1 MKKPLFLA
9 LALCLVFAMAASAQ
23 AAPSQEV
30 SEGTYDVVVYTD
42 DTEII
47 AEDGTGQVISS
58 GTAGTDDSKVIQA
71 AMRAVENGTVVI
83 AAGNYALS
91 DFIAVGVSNPAAT
104 PTPTPT
110 STPVPS
116 GNPDLVVTDISWEP
130 ASPATGDA
138 IVMKAVIKNQG
149 DGPTPAGVKHGVL
162 FTFDDGAAGP
172 GVWSDT
178 HTASIAPG
186 AWVMVTANGGSAG
199 ATWTAVEG
207 THTVKA
213 NVDDVYRIAESD
225 ETNNVMSKEI
235 TVPNVAPT
243 PTPTATPTSTPAP
256 SGNPDLVVTDIS
268 WEPAS
273 PATGDTIVMKAVIKN
288 QGTAATPSGTIHGV
302 AFTSDGSLGSKV
314 WSDGFRTSIAPGASV
329 TVTANGGSAGATW
342 DAAAG
347 TYTIQ
352 AWVDDVD
359 RMVEE
364 NEDNNVLTKTM
375 TVKATTPAPTPT
387 VTPTPTATATPR
399 PTQTPAPTPGNNVY
413 GADANPTG
421 NPIGGGDGY
430 TNIVSRSSADFIV
443 DTKSELLSAL
453 QSARSGDVVYI
464 EGNANI
470 DMSGTYNTRIPAGV
484 TLASNRGEN
493 GASGGRIYQSK
504 QSSPPSPAVLFRVD
518 GQNVRI
524 TGLRIEGP
532 EKNTDSVNYKPIGIY
547 CTQRN
552 SEIDNCEIWGWC
564 NAGINMAGTG
574 GSSLK
579 AGGYIHHNN
588 IHHCQMDGLGYGIV
602 VTAGGVALIEAN
614 YFDYNRHSIAGDG
627 VAGDGYEARYNICG
641 PHALA
646 TSPHPFDMHGKASGS
661 TTIAGD
667 EIRIHHNTFL
677 ATSPSGAYP
686 IAIRGVPRVGAYI
699 DHNWFYYT
707 QQAPVWQTD
716 GRSGITMTDNLI
728 GTSGTLS
735 KSGPIK
741 YV

>member
-9 LALCLVFAMAASAQ
+9 LALCMVFAMAASAQ
-23 AAPSQEV
+23 AAPSQIV

-47 AEDGTGQVISS
+47 AEDSTGQVISS
-58 GTAGTDDSKVIQA
+58 GTAGTDDSEVIQA
-71 AMRAVENGTVVI
+71 AMKAVEDGTVVI

-91 DFIAVGVSNPAAT
+91 SSIEVEVANPAA
-104 PTPTPT
+104 TPTPT

-116 GNPDLVVTDISWEP
+116 GEPDLVVTDISWEP
-130 ASPATGDA
+130 ANPA
-138 IVMKAVIKNQG
+138 N
-149 DGPTPAGVKHGVL
+149 
-162 FTFDDGAAGP
+162 
-172 GVWSDT
+172 
-178 HTASIAPG
+178 
-186 AWVMVTANGGSAG
+186 
-199 ATWTAVEG
+199 
-207 THTVKA
+207 
-213 NVDDVYRIAESD
+213 
-225 ETNNVMSKEI
+225 
-235 TVPNVAPT
+235 
-243 PTPTATPTSTPAP
+243 
-256 SGNPDLVVTDIS
+256 
-268 WEPAS
+268 
-273 PATGDTIVMKAVIKN
+273 GDTIVMKAVIKN
-288 QGTAATPSGTIHGV
+288 QGNAPTPAGTIHGV
-302 AFTSDGSLGSKV
+302 AFTSDGNLGSKV
-314 WSDGFRTSIAPGASV
+314 WSDDFKTSIAPGEWV
-329 TVTANGGSAGATW
+329 TVTANGGFSGATW
-342 DAAAG
+342 DAVAG

-364 NEDNNVLTKTM
+364 NEDNNILTRTM
-375 TVKATTPAPTPT
+375 TVSAAAPTL
-387 VTPTPTATATPR
+387 TPTPTATPTPSGNPDLVVTDVSWEPASPANGDTIVMKATIKN
-399 PTQTPAPTPGNNVY
+399 QGNAPTPAGTIHGVAFTSDGNLGSKVWSDDFRTSIAPGEWVTVTANGGSAGATWDAVAGTYTIQAWVDDVDRMVEENEDNNILTRTMTVGAAAPTPTPTRTPTPTPTPGQNTY

-421 NPIGGGDGY
+421 NPIGGGAGY
-430 TNIVSRSSADFIV
+430 TNIVSRNSADFIV
-443 DTKSELLSAL
+443 DTKSELISAL
-453 QSARSGDVVYI
+453 QSARSGDIIYI

-493 GASGGRIYQSK
+493 GASGGRVYQSK
-504 QSSPPSPAVLFRVD
+504 QSSPPSTAVLFRID

-532 EKNTDSVNYKPIGIY
+532 EKDTTSVSYKPIGIY
-547 CTQRN
+547 CTQQN

-564 NAGINMAGTG
+564 DAGINMAGTG
-574 GSSLK
+574 GSGMK
-579 AGGYIHHNN
+579 TGGYIHHNN
-588 IHHCQMDGLGYGIV
+588 IHHCQMDGYGYGIV

-646 TSPHPFDMHGKASGS
+646 TSPHPFDMHGTASGS

-728 GTSGTLS
+728 GAAGTLS